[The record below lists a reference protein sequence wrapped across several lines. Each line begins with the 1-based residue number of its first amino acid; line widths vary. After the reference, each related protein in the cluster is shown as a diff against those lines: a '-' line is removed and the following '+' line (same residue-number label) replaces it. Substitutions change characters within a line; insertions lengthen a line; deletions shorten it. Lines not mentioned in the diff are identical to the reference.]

1 MGQEEEEGAGE
12 AESRASY
19 FLSNKR
25 AQIFVAGN
33 NKRLSTKLG
42 LPHQRQKLQGEISW
56 VK

>member
-1 MGQEEEEGAGE
+1 MGQEEEEAAGE

-19 FLSNKR
+19 FLSDKR

-33 NKRLSTKLG
+33 NKGLSTKLG
-42 LPHQRQKLQGEISW
+42 LPHQRQKLQGEMSW